1 MDNDDNNIENI
12 SMIND
17 QYLKELETN
26 NNLFNQKIKN
36 LNNYL
41 INSDKKNKSIMSKK
55 YNYKYKNCGLN
66 NSQIVETNNNNLKKD
81 FEQRDLNSIDI
92 NNNNNNINNFTFKK
106 RESEKEIRDNN
117 LIEINKEL
125 KKRIKALKNE
135 NEAKDIII
143 IDLKEKLKQNDK
155 NKRINANIFEYNQLI
170 LNIEDKNKII
180 DKLKNVIKF
189 LKDKNEE
196 LNTRNVKLTNDN
208 SNLKSKIDDITSKND
223 YKINN
228 LDLIKK
234 INELQLVNKKLN
246 IELSNISDKYNTIKD
261 DFEKLNSLID
271 QKNNIIYN
279 LQKQLTTPSEYNH
292 FSHYSDINKD
302 NFDID
307 IDNIDSYK
315 NKNNLKRKENFYDS
329 NIITNNRSNILN
341 SFDYNKNNYYND
353 NNNNLMSKKN
363 NLNYFENYLSAL
375 LKERYQLENDLTEI
389 MSNPLTLSDIKLKN
403 HINDKISFNNNEIQK
418 TKAKLKKLR
427 GY

>member
-1 MDNDDNNIENI
+1 MDNDDNNNENI

-41 INSDKKNKSIMSKK
+41 INSDKKNKSIMCKK
-55 YNYKYKNCGLN
+55 YNYKYKNIGLN

-81 FEQRDLNSIDI
+81 FEQRDLNSIDT
-92 NNNNNNINNFTFKK
+92 NNNNINNFTFKK

-117 LIEINKEL
+117 MIEINKEL
-125 KKRIKALKNE
+125 KKRIKILKNE

-155 NKRINANIFEYNQLI
+155 NKKINANIFEYNQLI

-196 LNTRNVKLTNDN
+196 LNTRNEKLTNDN
-208 SNLKSKIDDITSKND
+208 SNLKRKIDDMTSKND

-234 INELQLVNKKLN
+234 INELELVNKKLN
-246 IELSNISDKYNTIKD
+246 LELSNILDKYNTIKD
-261 DFEKLNSLID
+261 DIEKLNSLIA

-279 LQKQLTTPSEYNH
+279 LQKQLTTPSLYNH
-292 FSHYSDINKD
+292 FSNYSDFNKD

-307 IDNIDSYK
+307 MDNIDSHKY
-315 NKNNLKRKENFYDS
+315 KNNLKRKENFYDS

-341 SFDYNKNNYYND
+341 SFGYNKNNYYND

-375 LKERYQLENDLTEI
+375 LKERYRLENDLTEI

>member
-1 MDNDDNNIENI
+1 MDNDNNNIENI

-26 NNLFNQKIKN
+26 NNIFNQKIKN

-55 YNYKYKNCGLN
+55 YSYKYKNCGLN

-81 FEQRDLNSIDI
+81 FEQRDLNSKDT
-92 NNNNNNINNFTFKK
+92 NNNNNINNFTFKK

-117 LIEINKEL
+117 MIEINKEL
-125 KKRIKALKNE
+125 KKRIKVLKNE

-155 NKRINANIFEYNQLI
+155 NKKINANIFEYNQLI

-196 LNTRNVKLTNDN
+196 LNTRNVKLINDN
-208 SNLKSKIDDITSKND
+208 SNLKRKIDDMTSKND

-234 INELQLVNKKLN
+234 INELELVNKKLN
-246 IELSNISDKYNTIKD
+246 LELSNILDKYNTIKD
-261 DFEKLNSLID
+261 DIEKLNSLID

-279 LQKQLTTPSEYNH
+279 LQKQLTTPSVYNH
-292 FSHYSDINKD
+292 FSNYSDINKD

-307 IDNIDSYK
+307 MDNIDSHKY
-315 NKNNLKRKENFYDS
+315 KNNLKRKENFYDS

>member
-1 MDNDDNNIENI
+1 MDNDNNNIENI

-81 FEQRDLNSIDI
+81 FEQRDLNSIDT
-92 NNNNNNINNFTFKK
+92 NNNNINNFTFKK

-117 LIEINKEL
+117 MIEINKEL
-125 KKRIKALKNE
+125 KKRIKILKNE
-135 NEAKDIII
+135 NEAKNIII
-143 IDLKEKLKQNDK
+143 IDLKEKLKQNEK
-155 NKRINANIFEYNQLI
+155 NKKINANIFEYNQLI

-196 LNTRNVKLTNDN
+196 LNTRNEKLINDN
-208 SNLKSKIDDITSKND
+208 ANLKHKIDDMTSKND

-234 INELQLVNKKLN
+234 INELELVNKKLN
-246 IELSNISDKYNTIKD
+246 LELSNILDKYNTIKD

-279 LQKQLTTPSEYNH
+279 LQKQLTTPSVYNH
-292 FSHYSDINKD
+292 FSNYSDINKD

-307 IDNIDSYK
+307 MDNIDSHKY
-315 NKNNLKRKENFYDS
+315 KNNLKRKENFYDS

-341 SFDYNKNNYYND
+341 SFGYNKNNYYND

>member
-1 MDNDDNNIENI
+1 
-12 SMIND
+12 
-17 QYLKELETN
+17 
-26 NNLFNQKIKN
+26 
-36 LNNYL
+36 
-41 INSDKKNKSIMSKK
+41 MSKK

-81 FEQRDLNSIDI
+81 FEQRDLNSIDT
-92 NNNNNNINNFTFKK
+92 NNNNINNFTFKK

-117 LIEINKEL
+117 MIEINKEL
-125 KKRIKALKNE
+125 KKRIKVLKNE

-170 LNIEDKNKII
+170 MNIEDKNKII

-196 LNTRNVKLTNDN
+196 LNTRNEKLINDN
-208 SNLKSKIDDITSKND
+208 SNLKHKIDDMTSKND

-234 INELQLVNKKLN
+234 INELELVNKKLN
-246 IELSNISDKYNTIKD
+246 LELSNILDKYNTIKD
-261 DFEKLNSLID
+261 DIEKLNSLID

-279 LQKQLTTPSEYNH
+279 LQKQLTTPSVYNH
-292 FSHYSDINKD
+292 FSNYSDINKD

-307 IDNIDSYK
+307 MDNIDSHKY
-315 NKNNLKRKENFYDS
+315 KNNLKRKENFYDS

-403 HINDKISFNNNEIQK
+403 HINDKISLNNNEIQK

>member
-41 INSDKKNKSIMSKK
+41 INSDKKNKSIISKK
-55 YNYKYKNCGLN
+55 YNYKYKNFGLN

-81 FEQRDLNSIDI
+81 FEQRDLNSIDT

-117 LIEINKEL
+117 MIEINKEL
-125 KKRIKALKNE
+125 KKRIKILKNE

-155 NKRINANIFEYNQLI
+155 NKKLNANIFEYNQLI
-170 LNIEDKNKII
+170 MNIEDKNKII

-196 LNTRNVKLTNDN
+196 LNTRNEKLKNDN
-208 SNLKSKIDDITSKND
+208 SNLKNKIDDITSKND

-234 INELQLVNKKLN
+234 INELELVNKKLN
-246 IELSNISDKYNTIKD
+246 LELSNILDKYNTIKD
-261 DFEKLNSLID
+261 DIEKLNSLIN

-279 LQKQLTTPSEYNH
+279 LQKQLTTPSVYNH
-292 FSHYSDINKD
+292 VSNYSDINKD

-307 IDNIDSYK
+307 IDNIDSHKY
-315 NKNNLKRKENFYDS
+315 KNNLKRKENFYDS

>member
-55 YNYKYKNCGLN
+55 YKYKNCGLN

-81 FEQRDLNSIDI
+81 FEQRDLNSIDT
-92 NNNNNNINNFTFKK
+92 NNNNINNFTFKK

-117 LIEINKEL
+117 MIEINKEL
-125 KKRIKALKNE
+125 KKRIKILKNE

-155 NKRINANIFEYNQLI
+155 NKKINANIFEYNQLI
-170 LNIEDKNKII
+170 MNIEDKNKII

-196 LNTRNVKLTNDN
+196 LNTRNEKLTNDN
-208 SNLKSKIDDITSKND
+208 SNLKRKIDDMTSKHD
-223 YKINN
+223 YRINN

-234 INELQLVNKKLN
+234 INELELVNKKLN
-246 IELSNISDKYNTIKD
+246 LELSNILDKYNTIKD
-261 DFEKLNSLID
+261 DIEKLNSLIN

-279 LQKQLTTPSEYNH
+279 LQKQLTTPSVYNH
-292 FSHYSDINKD
+292 FSNYSDINKD

-307 IDNIDSYK
+307 MDNIDSHKY
-315 NKNNLKRKENFYDS
+315 KNNLKRKENFYDS
-329 NIITNNRSNILN
+329 NIVNNNRSNILN

-418 TKAKLKKLR
+418 TKAKLKTLR

>member
-196 LNTRNVKLTNDN
+196 LNTRNEKLANDN
-208 SNLKSKIDDITSKND
+208 SNLKNRIDDITSKND

>member
-1 MDNDDNNIENI
+1 MDNDDNNNENI

-234 INELQLVNKKLN
+234 INELQLLNKKLN
-246 IELSNISDKYNTIKD
+246 IDLSNISDKYNTIKD

>member
-1 MDNDDNNIENI
+1 MDNDNNNIENI

-81 FEQRDLNSIDI
+81 FEQRDLNSIDT
-92 NNNNNNINNFTFKK
+92 NNNNINNFTFKK

-117 LIEINKEL
+117 MIEINKEL
-125 KKRIKALKNE
+125 KKRIKILKNE
-135 NEAKDIII
+135 NEAKNIII
-143 IDLKEKLKQNDK
+143 IDLKEKLKQNEK
-155 NKRINANIFEYNQLI
+155 NKKINANIFEYNQLI

-196 LNTRNVKLTNDN
+196 LNTRNEKLINDN
-208 SNLKSKIDDITSKND
+208 ANLKHKIDDMTSKND

-234 INELQLVNKKLN
+234 INELELVNKKLN
-246 IELSNISDKYNTIKD
+246 LELSNILDKYNTIKD
-261 DFEKLNSLID
+261 DIEKLNSLID

-279 LQKQLTTPSEYNH
+279 LQKQLTTPSVYNH
-292 FSHYSDINKD
+292 FSNYSDFNKD

-307 IDNIDSYK
+307 MDNIDSHKY
-315 NKNNLKRKENFYDS
+315 KNNLKRKENFYDS

>member
-1 MDNDDNNIENI
+1 MDNDNNNIENI

-81 FEQRDLNSIDI
+81 FEQRDLNSIDT

-106 RESEKEIRDNN
+106 RENEKEIRDNN
-117 LIEINKEL
+117 IMEINKEL
-125 KKRIKALKNE
+125 KKRIKELKNE

-155 NKRINANIFEYNQLI
+155 NKKLNANIFEYNQLI
-170 LNIEDKNKII
+170 MNIEDKNKII

-196 LNTRNVKLTNDN
+196 LNTRNVKLINDN
-208 SNLKSKIDDITSKND
+208 SNLKRKIDDMTSKND

-234 INELQLVNKKLN
+234 INELELVNKKLN
-246 IELSNISDKYNTIKD
+246 LELSNILDKYNTIKD
-261 DFEKLNSLID
+261 DIEKLNSLID

-279 LQKQLTTPSEYNH
+279 LQKQLTTPSVYNH
-292 FSHYSDINKD
+292 FSNYSDINKD

-307 IDNIDSYK
+307 MDNIDSHKY
-315 NKNNLKRKENFYDS
+315 KNNLKRKENFYDS

>member
-1 MDNDDNNIENI
+1 MDNDDNNNENI